1 MNRQSCFYVRLRTLA
16 GVVFAATL
24 AACGGSDDSSP
35 ELVSAAPT
43 PIPFASEIVSG
54 RAAVGAPLAGAKVT
68 VTAGTP
74 EAVCAEN
81 DIVTD
86 GTGRFTCTLLHGST
100 LR

>member
-1 MNRQSCFYVRLRTLA
+1 MNRQSCFYVRLRILA

-43 PIPFASEIVSG
+43 PMP
-54 RAAVGAPLAGAKVT
+54 AAAATSAEGPRSAQHWPAP
-68 VTAGTP
+68 
-74 EAVCAEN
+74 
-81 DIVTD
+81 
-86 GTGRFTCTLLHGST
+86 T

>member
-1 MNRQSCFYVRLRTLA
+1 MNRQSCYHVPLRILA
-16 GVVFAATL
+16 GAVVGATL

-43 PIPFASEIVSG
+43 PMPATPAIVSG
-54 RAAVGAPLAGAKVT
+54 TAAVGAALAGANVKVI
-68 VTAGTP
+68 AGTP

-86 GTGRFTCTLLHGST
+86 GTSRFTCTLLHGST
-100 LR
+100 PQ